1 MEIIYL
7 IIGILAGGLIAWLI
21 QRTRISRL
29 ESGFQTR
36 LTDAEKAMQE
46 KINALD
52 KEKSIFEEKFN
63 TIQNTNQKITEDLIV
78 ERKRCEVPEYP
89 NRPC

>member
-7 IIGILAGGLIAWLI
+7 IIGVLAGGLIAWLI

-63 TIQNTNQKITEDLIV
+63 TLQITNQKITEDLIA

-89 NRPC
+89 DRPR